1 MSTLKA
7 VTRMAITAGVLQETS
22 PGCLSHNPLSA
33 SFVDDVHVRTQ
44 LLHMFR
50 QTVPIMTGL
59 IGAVEKWGETTESNQ
74 TAYNLINKTDLPFF
88 QHLKAHPELGANFEA
103 FMKSRAISHQG
114 SSAEHLLEAFDWQL
128 LGEATVV
135 DVSVAGLTYC
145 VYLLTG
151 TRLAEVA
158 AQLRSY
164 WPARILD

>member
-59 IGAVEKWGETTESNQ
+59 IGAVEKWGETTKSNQ

-88 QHLKAHPELGANFEA
+88 QHLKAHPDLGANFEA
-103 FMKSRAISHQG
+103 FMKSRAVCHQG
-114 SSAEHLLEAFDWQL
+114 SSAEHLLEAFDWKL

-135 DVSVAGLTYC
+135 DVSLAGLIYC
-145 VYLLTG
+145 GYLLTD
-151 TRLAEVA
+151 TRLVEVA
-158 AQLRSY
+158 AQLRSC
-164 WPARILD
+164 WLARILD